1 MTFGKNIK
9 KALRR
14 AIFPS
19 GLLARL
25 EKQRITQGKILAE
38 LNRDKP
44 VIPIHDCEFSIF
56 SQFGEDGIIQKLV
69 RTLPM
74 PNHTFIEF
82 GVEDFAESNCRFLMM
97 NDNWRGFVVDGSD
110 RWISALQKHDWFWK
124 FDLRAK
130 CAMITRDN
138 VNDVLRESGFDRDV
152 GILSIDVDGVDYW
165 LLEALNAF
173 SPRVLIVEYN
183 SLFGS
188 ERSISVPY
196 QSTFVRRQQHYSD
209 LYFGASLG
217 AFAHLAGTKG
227 YSLIGTERAGVNAFF
242 VRNDL
247 LTDSVRAVSV
257 AEAFHQSTLRQ
268 SRNREGALDFLTLE
282 QRTAAIKGM
291 PVVNVLTGATET
303 F

>member
-1 MTFGKNIK
+1 MTLGKNIK

-19 GLLARL
+19 GLLASF
-25 EKQRITQGKILAE
+25 EKQRIVQGKILAE

-44 VIPIHDCEFSIF
+44 VIPIRDCEFSVF
-56 SQFGEDGIIQKLV
+56 SQWGEDGIIQKLV
-69 RTLPM
+69 RSLPM

-82 GVEDFAESNCRFLMM
+82 GVEDFTESNCRFLMM
-97 NDNWRGFVVDGSD
+97 SDNWRGFVVDGSE
-110 RWISALQKHDWFWK
+110 RWISALNKQDWLWK

-138 VNDVLRESGFDRDV
+138 VNEVLLESRFDSDI

-165 LLEALNAF
+165 LLEALTAF

-188 ERSISVPY
+188 ERSITVPY
-196 QSTFVRRQQHYSD
+196 QATFVRRQQHYSD

-247 LTDSVRAVSV
+247 LNADVRAISV
-257 AEAFHQSTLRQ
+257 PEAFHQSALRQ
-268 SRNREGALDFLTLE
+268 SRSREGALDFLTLE
-282 QRTAAIKGM
+282 QRTSAIKGM
-291 PVVNVLTGATET
+291 PVVNVLTGATEP